1 MQHREIAAYAIALLA
16 IAVGGVAVIRG
27 DANSATVAAWVQAL
41 GSVAAIIVVSLPVLI
56 QRSIDLQQAKA
67 ATLATINSAY
77 DVMTTL
83 ADSYLGQG
91 KERSEWY
98 VPQLDVIEAMLS
110 RCPIE
115 KIGSTEATTAF
126 IHFRELFSRS
136 AAFEEPEEDQPLS
149 SFVVYIMTNAQREV
163 ETLRRLLR

>member
-1 MQHREIAAYAIALLA
+1 MKSREIAAYAVALVAL
-16 IAVGGVAVIRG
+16 IVGGLAVVRG
-27 DANSATVAAWVQAL
+27 DGDSATLAAWVQAL

-67 ATLATINSAY
+67 ATLATVNSAY
-77 DVMTTL
+77 DVMRTM

-98 VPQLDVIEAMLS
+98 VPQFDVIEAMLS

-115 KIGSTEATTAF
+115 KVGSTEATTAF

-136 AAFEEPEEDQPLS
+136 SAFEEPQEGQPLG
-149 SFVVYIMTNAQREV
+149 SFVIYIMSNASREI
-163 ETLRRLLR
+163 ETLRRLLK

>member
-1 MQHREIAAYAIALLA
+1 MQHREIAAYSIALLA

-136 AAFEEPEEDQPLS
+136 AAFEEPEEGQPLS
-149 SFVVYIMTNAQREV
+149 SFVVYIMTNAHREV

>member
-16 IAVGGVAVIRG
+16 ITVGGVAVIRG

-136 AAFEEPEEDQPLS
+136 AAFEEPEEGQPLS
-149 SFVVYIMTNAQREV
+149 SFVVYIMTNAHREV